1 MIGFNGGLI
10 GINRTYGA
18 TAASPGVW
26 TLDETLPTKR
36 KVVAS
41 GGNSKEEITDPVDGF
56 IYILHSFT
64 STGDT
69 SFIVAQGGVVEY
81 LIIGGGSGG
90 NTGTAFVNY
99 GNGGAAGV
107 ARTGN
112 ATVAAQTYTITV
124 GTGSVGPATGNSS
137 AGGNS
142 IALGVTATG
151 GNGSSSTGRTG
162 ASNADFSGGTNSA
175 SFNSGGG
182 AGAGAN
188 GSSSTGG
195 AGFSS
200 TFTGSTVV
208 RGGGG
213 GGVDNGVG
221 AAGGAGGGGAG
232 ADGNGVDGTDNTGS
246 GGGGAS
252 GAGGFTGGDGGSGVV
267 FIRYR
272 K

>member
-41 GGNSKEEITDPVDGF
+41 GGAITEITDPVDGF
-56 IYILHSFT
+56 VYILHSFT
-64 STGDT
+64 STGNTTLD
-69 SFIVAQGGVVEY
+69 VAQGGVIEY

-90 NTGTAFVNY
+90 NGGTPNVNY

-107 ARTGN
+107 ARIGN
-112 ATVAAQTYTITV
+112 ATIAAQLYTITV
-124 GTGSVGPATGNSS
+124 GVGSSGVQYANSA

-142 IALGVTATG
+142 IALGVTASG
-151 GNGSSSTGRTG
+151 GNGSLSTGRTG
-162 ASNADFSGGTNSA
+162 ASNADFIGGTNSA

-182 AGAGAN
+182 AGAGAS

-195 AGFSS
+195 GGFSS

-213 GGVDNGVG
+213 GSVAGGVG
-221 AAGGAGGGGAG
+221 ASGGAGGGGAG
-232 ADGNGVDGTDNTGS
+232 ADGSGVNGTANTGS
-246 GGGGAS
+246 GGGGGRGDGS
-252 GAGGFTGGDGGSGVV
+252 FTGGNGGSGVV